1 MPRLK
6 AEPPGPVR
14 SLNEFFALAH
24 AIESD
29 AVARYTEAAALL
41 RQQGADD
48 VASVFERLAETERGH
63 VEQVDTWA
71 KRGAGAPSAA
81 TALPWPVPDT
91 HDATPAEMA
100 GSKLL
105 TPYRVLASAVRHE
118 QRAFAF
124 WTYVSAHADRPDVK
138 QAAERMALEELE
150 HVSILRRERRKAFHS
165 EQQETAP
172 NGRTAL
178 NTLAMLERRLAE
190 HVRQNPAAAA
200 DDDFASKIVADANRA
215 ANSLERVA
223 SHHAALLSL
232 PAIASEKLADPL
244 AVSEYLV
251 DVYLRIAEVST
262 EPEVLALSQE
272 LAATAVY
279 RLATLK
285 SISGDDD
292 DDASGV

>member
-29 AVARYTEAAALL
+29 AVARYTEAASLL

-81 TALPWPVPDT
+81 TALPWAVPDT

-100 GSKLL
+100 RSKLL

-138 QAAERMALEELE
+138 EAAERMALEELE
-150 HVSILRRERRKAFHS
+150 HISILRRERRKAFHA
-165 EQQETAP
+165 EQQEAASSD
-172 NGRTAL
+172 GLTAL
-178 NTLAMLERRLAE
+178 NALAMLERRLGE
-190 HVRQNPAAAA
+190 HIERNPAAAA
-200 DDDFASKIVADANRA
+200 GHDFASKIVADANRA
-215 ANSLERVA
+215 ADTLERVA
-223 SHHAALLSL
+223 SHDAAPLALR
-232 PAIASEKLADPL
+232 AIAAEKLADPV

-251 DVYLRIAEVST
+251 DAYLRIAEVST
-262 EPEVLALSQE
+262 EPELLALSQE
-272 LAATAVY
+272 LAANAVY

-285 SISGDDD
+285 SIAGSDDD
-292 DDASGV
+292 DN

>member
-124 WTYVSAHADRPDVK
+124 WTYVSAHADRSDVK
-138 QAAERMALEELE
+138 EAAERMALEELE

-165 EQQETAP
+165 EQQEITAP
-172 NGRTAL
+172 KGLMAL
-178 NTLAMLERRLAE
+178 NALAMLERRLAE
-190 HVRQNPAAAA
+190 HVEQNPAAAA
-200 DDDFASKIVADANRA
+200 GDDFASKIVADAQRA
-215 ANSLERVA
+215 ADSLERVA

-232 PAIASEKLADPL
+232 PAIAPEKLADPL

-285 SISGDDD
+285 SIAGGDDD
-292 DDASGV
+292 DA

>member
-1 MPRLK
+1 MPSLK
-6 AEPPGPVR
+6 AEPRGPVR

-29 AVARYTEAAALL
+29 AVARYSEAATLL

-63 VEQVDTWA
+63 VEQIDIWA
-71 KRGAGAPSAA
+71 KRGETGLPAA
-81 TALPWPVPDT
+81 TALPWAVPDT

-100 GSKLL
+100 RSKLL

-138 QAAERMALEELE
+138 EAAERMALEELE
-150 HVSILRRERRKAFHS
+150 HVSILRRARRKAFHS
-165 EQQETAP
+165 EQQEAAP
-172 NGRTAL
+172 SDGLTAL
-178 NTLAMLERRLAE
+178 NALAMLERRLADHIE
-190 HVRQNPAAAA
+190 RNPAAAVG
-200 DDDFASKIVADANRA
+200 DDFASKIVADANRA
-215 ANSLERVA
+215 ADTLERVA
-223 SHHAALLSL
+223 SHDAARLAL
-232 PAIASEKLADPL
+232 PTIASEKLADPV

-251 DVYLRIAEVST
+251 DAYLRIAEVST
-262 EPEVLALSQE
+262 EPEALALSQE
-272 LAATAVY
+272 LAANAVF

-285 SISGDDD
+285 SIAGDYDDD
-292 DDASGV
+292 N